1 MMDLQWFDFVG
12 FVGVIMVLF
21 AYLALQAE
29 RLSGNGFT
37 YSLLN
42 LLGAAGILV
51 PVLYAEHWNWS
62 VIFIEGAWIAISL
75 YGMWHSLTRRIAP
88 RDKPA
93 A

>member
-1 MMDLQWFDFVG
+1 MDLQWFDFVG
-12 FVGVIMVLF
+12 FVGVVLVLF
-21 AYLALQAE
+21 AYLALQAG

-37 YSLLN
+37 YGLLN

-51 PVLYAEHWNWS
+51 PVLYAERWNWS

-75 YGMWHSLTRRIAP
+75 YGIRQSFKRLVAP